1 LVRDERLA
9 RFRTGPVRCAACG
22 SNVAAALDDV
32 TVVTVGDLRV
42 AFRRH
47 TDHVVCP
54 RCLASNRV
62 DQLRT
67 IARSA

>member
-1 LVRDERLA
+1 MSSSPVA
-9 RFRTGPVRCAACG
+9 RTGPVQCAACRAL
-22 SNVAAALDDV
+22 VAAELDDV

-62 DQLRT
+62 DDLRT
-67 IARSA
+67 LSRSA

>member
-1 LVRDERLA
+1 MSDPPVA
-9 RFRTGPVRCAACG
+9 RTGLVRCAACHAT
-22 SNVAAALDDV
+22 VAAELDDV

-54 RCLASNRV
+54 RCLVSNRV
-62 DQLRT
+62 DDLRT
-67 IARSA
+67 LSRSA